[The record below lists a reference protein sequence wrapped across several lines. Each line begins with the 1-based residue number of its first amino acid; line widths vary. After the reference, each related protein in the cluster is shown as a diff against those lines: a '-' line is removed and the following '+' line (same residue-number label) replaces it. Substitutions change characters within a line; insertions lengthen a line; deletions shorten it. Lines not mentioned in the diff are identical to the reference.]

1 MHSTLQE
8 GPSGSALDTFKRL
21 STNAFGNQRAP
32 HPVSGAST
40 LHWTALTGYYCFL
53 KYKRLMKSMCSPRCE
68 RAFYSSLDKHQPA
81 TEYKRLMKSTYSPR
95 REWVLWFWIELFQPA
110 ARYYR
115 FRKYKHLIKSP
126 RCKLVI

>member
-1 MHSTLQE
+1 
-8 GPSGSALDTFKRL
+8 
-21 STNAFGNQRAP
+21 
-32 HPVSGAST
+32 
-40 LHWTALTGYYCFL
+40 
-53 KYKRLMKSMCSPRCE
+53 
-68 RAFYSSLDKHQPA
+68 
-81 TEYKRLMKSTYSPR
+81 MKSTYSPR